1 MSSVGVQCLHLYE
14 KSGTDLFQQESSVS
28 ISGGI
33 EIVCTLF
40 NLLQFKFFIYTVH
53 LYMYRY

>member
-40 NLLQFKFFIYTVH
+40 NLLQF
-53 LYMYRY
+53 

>member
-40 NLLQFKFFIYTVH
+40 NLLQGTIRIRPPIPSYQI
-53 LYMYRY
+53 